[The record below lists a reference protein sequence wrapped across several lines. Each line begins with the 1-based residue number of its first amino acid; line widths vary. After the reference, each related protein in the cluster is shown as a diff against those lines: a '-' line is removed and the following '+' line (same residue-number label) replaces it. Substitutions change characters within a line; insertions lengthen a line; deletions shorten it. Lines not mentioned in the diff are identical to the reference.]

1 VLTYEYTECSK
12 KELQS
17 RILEHTIEEITAKWK
32 KLHNE
37 DFTIHTP
44 HKMSLGHQLK
54 EHEMGRLW
62 HM

>member
-1 VLTYEYTECSK
+1 MLTYTACS
-12 KELQS
+12 ENEVQG

-44 HKMSLGHQLK
+44 HKTSLGHQLK
-54 EHEMGRLW
+54 EYEMGRLW